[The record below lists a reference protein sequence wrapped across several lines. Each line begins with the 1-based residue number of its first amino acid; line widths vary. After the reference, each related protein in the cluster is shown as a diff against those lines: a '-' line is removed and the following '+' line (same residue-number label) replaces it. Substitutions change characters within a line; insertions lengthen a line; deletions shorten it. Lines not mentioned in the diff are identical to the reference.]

1 MCSRHVR
8 RGVGIVDPDA
18 EFLIHH
24 HFEQFSRIMLELLA
38 REEVIEERWPR
49 DLCVFGG

>member
-1 MCSRHVR
+1 MCSGHVR
-8 RGVGIVDPDA
+8 QGVGVVDADI

-24 HFEQFSRIMLELLA
+24 HFEQFSRIMLELLSC
-38 REEVIEERWPR
+38 EEVIEECWPR